1 MAVKTVTFQERSSGG
16 SAQQRAIAE
25 AAITFSLTHPNVIAT
40 YFHEIKPLT
49 VRPRFFS

>member
-1 MAVKTVTFQERSSGG
+1 MKTVTFQERSSGG